1 MKFCAIA
8 LSATSSQIPW
18 FLDISSDRM
27 ANAVTIIVALAAI
40 ISPVITAIINNR
52 HQRKMRELEL
62 KEQQRND
69 VILHKREIF
78 EGYLQYAGACVA
90 HAEPSEL
97 QNYGGYY
104 QLALFYAPPE
114 LHREMLLLHDEMREY
129 KWDDAKTTLNAI
141 TIALKAF
148 NELNTI
154 HM

>member
-78 EGYLQYAGACVA
+78 EGYLQ
-90 HAEPSEL
+90 
-97 QNYGGYY
+97 
-104 QLALFYAPPE
+104 
-114 LHREMLLLHDEMREY
+114 
-129 KWDDAKTTLNAI
+129 
-141 TIALKAF
+141 
-148 NELNTI
+148 
-154 HM
+154 